1 MIVKKVETLFCAP
14 SLHPWIDI
22 HSVAKSEEQTRLENI
37 IIIIVA
43 LAVEY
48 ELIDAAVTF
57 FLLHT
62 SLQLVAGRPTKW

>member
-1 MIVKKVETLFCAP
+1 MDRV
-14 SLHPWIDI
+14 DI

-57 FLLHT
+57 FYFILRY
-62 SLQLVAGRPTKW
+62 S